1 MEVTRSLSN
10 LIKYYNFNVTK
21 DNKRI
26 VEGDSRVGS
35 FIPGLVTHGEVKI
48 QDDDKEREEFDREF
62 PKEMFPEK
70 EEQETVSQQ
79 ESLIEAQEEANKI
92 IEQAQQKA
100 QELIEQAK
108 ITAELEREKVLE
120 EGKKAGYKDGLV
132 QANDEVAS
140 QREELERRAQEL
152 EIEYNQRVEKLEP
165 DFVKLVIGLVKK
177 MTGILVE
184 DKKDI
189 ILYLMERSLKNL
201 EKTERL
207 VIRVSAEDMELVRK
221 KQEEL
226 MTYVNENC
234 EVEII
239 MDSSLEKNQCR
250 LEADKQIIDCS
261 LDVQLQGLIEDLKLM
276 M

>member
-1 MEVTRSLSN
+1 
-10 LIKYYNFNVTK
+10 
-21 DNKRI
+21 
-26 VEGDSRVGS
+26 
-35 FIPGLVTHGEVKI
+35 
-48 QDDDKEREEFDREF
+48 
-62 PKEMFPEK
+62 
-70 EEQETVSQQ
+70 
-79 ESLIEAQEEANKI
+79 
-92 IEQAQQKA
+92 
-100 QELIEQAK
+100 
-108 ITAELEREKVLE
+108 
-120 EGKKAGYKDGLV
+120 
-132 QANDEVAS
+132 
-140 QREELERRAQEL
+140 
-152 EIEYNQRVEKLEP
+152 
-165 DFVKLVIGLVKK
+165 
-177 MTGILVE
+177 
-184 DKKDI
+184 
-189 ILYLMERSLKNL
+189 MERSLKNL

>member
-48 QDDDKEREEFDREF
+48 QDDDKEREEFNREF
-62 PKEMFPEK
+62 PEEMFPEK

-140 QREELERRAQEL
+140 QREELERRA
-152 EIEYNQRVEKLEP
+152 QRVEKLEP

-239 MDSSLEKNQCR
+239 MDSSLGKNQCR